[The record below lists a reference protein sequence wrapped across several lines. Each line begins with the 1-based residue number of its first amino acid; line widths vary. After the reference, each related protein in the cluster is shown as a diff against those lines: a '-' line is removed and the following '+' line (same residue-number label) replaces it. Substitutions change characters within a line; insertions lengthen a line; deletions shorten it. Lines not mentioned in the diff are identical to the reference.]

1 MSHKISTQI
10 NICLCKTICG
20 KESALSTVTIHSLIH
35 VLASMLSQRKRKKKV
50 PLYKK
55 QSYPPN
61 DDFIDVTYFSAVPC
75 TSFLDAC
82 QFCTRQVVK
91 HILIRSKHTE
101 LMQKHTED
109 RGISIDTKTQTRGQ
123 THTLSLSLTHTHTH
137 IYTHTHTYTHTIK
150 NTINIQNIAIMQVL

>member
-1 MSHKISTQI
+1 MSCLLPLRGCGNESQDKHI
-10 NICLCKTICG
+10 NKYMPMKNNMWERVCLVHSNNSLTHPCAG
-20 KESALSTVTIHSLIH
+20 LNALT
-35 VLASMLSQRKRKKKV
+35 KKKKV

-61 DDFIDVTYFSAVPC
+61 DDFIDVAYFSAVPC

-101 LMQKHTED
+101 LMQKRTED
-109 RGISIDTKTQTRGQ
+109 RGMSIDTKTQTRGQ
-123 THTLSLSLTHTHTH
+123 THTLSLSLSLSHTHTHTH
-137 IYTHTHTYTHTIK
+137 THTHH
-150 NTINIQNIAIMQVL
+150 